1 VGRILD
7 LARDRVKHAELRS
20 KVTDPLDAVEK
31 HIPRRGTLAF
41 SGMGLMGAPKL
52 IPSILARYIEDTGE
66 EFKLNIYTCG
76 SAPPEIDGNLARV
89 GAIVRRYTYQNN
101 PTIREKI
108 NRGLIHYCDIPLG
121 EFTHHLRYG
130 FLDSV
135 CGPIDVAIIEAVG
148 VKEDGSIVPS
158 LSVDFMPTI
167 VNIAKNVIIE
177 INVARPLELEG
188 LHDIYIKKPGDIVP
202 ITAVSQRVGV
212 PTTPC
217 DPSKVEAIVVSDR
230 LEGEVFYG
238 TPTTTDEK
246 IIENLFDFLETEVS
260 KGRLHRRLYPVQT
273 GIGPIGDL
281 MGKKI
286 AESGFKTDVWTE
298 VAQISY
304 IDALNT
310 GSVGYISGSVLYV
323 PPWGRSYYTK
333 FLEGLEE
340 FKNRIILR
348 PLEITNS
355 HEVTAR
361 LNVIAMNQAVEVD
374 IYGSVNMSHTFGV
387 NVVNGVGGSGEFARA
402 SYLSIFMLPST
413 ARDGKISRI
422 VPMATHVDIPDHDVD
437 VIVTEHGWA
446 DLRGL
451 SPRERAEAIINRCAH
466 PDYKDLLWSYYREA
480 VEKVGGHMPHIL
492 SKAFMLHQRYLE
504 TGSMK

>member
-1 VGRILD
+1 MILD
-7 LARDRVKHAELRS
+7 LLRERIRHADLRNR
-20 KVTDPLDAVEK
+20 VTDPLDAVIK
-31 HIPRRGTLAF
+31 HIPRKGTLAF

-52 IPSILARYIEDTGE
+52 IPSVLAKHIEDTGE
-66 EFKLNIYTCG
+66 EFRLNIYTCG

-108 NRGLIHYCDIPLG
+108 NRGLIQYCDIPIG
-121 EFTHHLRYG
+121 EFTRYLRYG

-158 LSVDFMPTI
+158 LSVDYIPTI
-167 VNIAKNVIIE
+167 VNTAKKVIVE
-177 INVARPLELEG
+177 INVARPIELEG
-188 LHDIYIKKPGDIVP
+188 LHDIYIARPGEVIP
-202 ITAVSQRVGV
+202 ITSVSQRIGI
-212 PTTPC
+212 TSIPC
-217 DPSKVEAIVVSDR
+217 NPSKIEAIIASDK

-238 TPTTTDEK
+238 SPTATEER
-246 IIENLFDFLETEVS
+246 IIDNLFDFLETEVS
-260 KGRLHRRLYPVQT
+260 RGRLHRRLHPIQT

-281 MGKKI
+281 IGKRI
-286 AESGFKTDVWTE
+286 AESGFKTDVWSE

-304 IDALNT
+304 IDALSA
-310 GSVGYISGSVLYV
+310 GSVGYISGSVLYT
-323 PPWGRSYYTK
+323 PPWGRSYYTR
-333 FLEGLEE
+333 FIEGLEE
-340 FKNRIILR
+340 YKKRIILR
-348 PLEITNS
+348 PLEVTNS
-355 HEVTAR
+355 HEVIAR

-387 NVVNGVGGSGEFARA
+387 SIVNGVGGSQEFARA
-402 SYLSIFMLPST
+402 SYLSIFLLPST